1 MSLTSRLLLP
11 IILIL
16 CLALTIVGWNAYED
30 AGATVSRALINVE
43 ATVAQSVGREVEH
56 TLQSAGNYLRMIAS
70 TQSVQSL
77 AEWMAAGGGRGFFPE
92 RDRIQRHLRRTTNIY
107 HYINSVLFLDKSG
120 FVVAASPDAALGGSR
135 AGTGYFEAARR
146 GRSSIEGPLIDP
158 VSGDAAVFM
167 AEPIFLNGRVE
178 GVLVGTLNMDALS
191 THFLQTRTMNG
202 KGYVCVLNA
211 AGETILPPPE
221 WVVRGR
227 ALPPEAVRSVIDG
240 GAGAFEYRS
249 GGQDFYTTYSTL
261 KYGWVVVAAMS
272 REGMFADVRSLR
284 THMYTVGGAAVAV
297 TLLLV
302 CLILAP
308 VIAAL
313 REGVRFAE
321 SVAEGRFDHAVA
333 VRSNDEIGA
342 LASALNTMARRLR
355 ESFSLAQER
364 ADEAEKARQKAYAAS
379 RELKAVID
387 GIDGGVARFALDG
400 GLRILWAN
408 PGFYAL
414 SGQAPEEAPAED
426 GGSAL
431 RSVLPEDR
439 EQLLQTLCDALRED
453 GPLTAEFRVRFTNGR
468 TTWIYLRASRVGE
481 WNGYP
486 VFQGVFVDIS
496 QQKRLLRTL
505 EHEQRRYEMITEMTE
520 DIIFEIDL
528 TRDVA
533 TFSPHYERIFG
544 QARVIPNF
552 LAGGGQIALIHP
564 DDRALV
570 EEACRPQGNAYA
582 SFTARMRGKD
592 GAYQWFDV
600 CFTTLRDE
608 SGQAAAL
615 IGRLSN
621 IHSKKVEEE
630 RLRREAR
637 TDLLS
642 GLDNKVTFERHAAA
656 DCAQGV
662 HALLIMDIDD
672 FKKVNDGYGH
682 SIGDEAIRAV
692 AATLR
697 ATFRADDLLGR
708 IGGDEFAVLV
718 RNADEPVIRSRCA
731 ALLQRLAALDI
742 HKGYRLSVSIGVAFA
757 PRHGQDY
764 PTLFAHADAAL
775 YRIKKEGGKGGFG
788 ICGEAP
794 GRS

>member
-11 IILIL
+11 IALIL
-16 CLALTIVGWNAYED
+16 ALALAIVGWNAYED
-30 AGATVSRALINVE
+30 ASATVSRALINVE
-43 ATVAQSVGREVEH
+43 ATVAQSVSREVEH
-56 TLQSAGNYLRMIAS
+56 TLQSAGNYLRLTAS
-70 TQSVQSL
+70 TQTVQAL
-77 AEWMAAGGGRGFFPE
+77 ADWLAAGGGHGFFPE
-92 RDRIQRHLRRTTNIY
+92 RERIQRYLRRSTNIY
-107 HYINSVLFLDKSG
+107 HYINSLLFLDKNG
-120 FVVAASPDAALGGSR
+120 FVVAASPDTALGGSR
-135 AGTGYFEAARR
+135 GGMAYFQAALV
-146 GRSSIEGPLIDP
+146 GRSFIQGPLKDP
-158 VSGDAAVFM
+158 VSGEITVFM
-167 AEPIFLNGRVE
+167 AEPVFVDGRVE
-178 GVLVGTLNMDALS
+178 GVLVGTLNMEALS
-191 THFLQTRTMNG
+191 THFLQMRTMNG

-211 AGETILPPPE
+211 AGEAILPPPD
-221 WVVRGR
+221 WAAQGR
-227 ALPPEAVRSVIDG
+227 SLPPQTIRAMADG
-240 GAGAFEYRS
+240 GAGALEYQS
-249 GGQDFYTTYSTL
+249 GGQNFYTTYDTL
-261 KYGWVVVAAMS
+261 KYGWIVVAAMS
-272 REGMFADVRSLR
+272 RERMFADVANLR
-284 THMYTVGGAAVAV
+284 THMYAVGGAAVAV

-302 CLILAP
+302 SILLGP

-321 SVAEGRFDHAVA
+321 GVAEGRFDHAVA
-333 VRSNDEIGA
+333 VRRNDEIGA

-355 ESFSLAQER
+355 ESFSLARER
-364 ADEAEKARQKAYAAS
+364 ADEAEKARQKASATS

-414 SGQAPEEAPAED
+414 SGRSSEEAEDED
-426 GGSAL
+426 GSSAL
-431 RSVLPEDR
+431 HLVLPEDR
-439 EQLLQTLCDALRED
+439 EELLQTLCDALSKD
-453 GPLTAEFRVRFTNGR
+453 GPLTAEFRVRFTTGK

-496 QQKRLLRTL
+496 QQKQLLRTL
-505 EHEQRRYEMITEMTE
+505 EHEQQRYEIVTEMTE

-528 TRDVA
+528 ATDVA

-544 QARVIPNF
+544 QPRVIPDF
-552 LAGGGQIALIHP
+552 FAGGGRMELIHP
-564 DDRALV
+564 EDRALV
-570 EEACRPQGNAYA
+570 KEACRPEGNRYA
-582 SFTARMRGKD
+582 SFAARIRGRD
-592 GAYQWFDV
+592 GDYQWFDV
-600 CFTTLRDE
+600 RFTTLRDE

-621 IHSKKVEEE
+621 IHSKKLEED

-642 GLDNKVTFERHAAA
+642 GLDNKMTFERHAAA
-656 DCAQGV
+656 ECAQGV

-672 FKKVNDGYGH
+672 FKKVNDSYGH
-682 SIGDEAIRAV
+682 SFGDEAIRAV

-718 RNADEPVIRSRCA
+718 RNADEPVIRARCA
-731 ALLQRLAALDI
+731 GLLQRLAALDLRE
-742 HKGYRLSVSIGVAFA
+742 GYRLSVSIGVAFA
-757 PRHGQDY
+757 PRHGRDY

-775 YRIKKEGGKGGFG
+775 YRVKKRGGKGGFG
-788 ICGEAP
+788 ICGDAARP
-794 GRS
+794 